1 MNLGVTK
8 EKRIKAALVGLGFG
22 RQVLK
27 PMILEGLASKYFDCV
42 AVCDANEERTKL
54 TAEEHGLRGYT
65 DLDELL
71 KDEEI
76 RVIILIT
83 GPNGRADLI
92 TKIIESGRDVMTTK
106 PFEQDADA
114 ALRVFKRAKELG
126 RVIHMNSPSLTPS
139 RDIQTIR
146 QWQEKYNLG
155 QLCAG
160 RWEGW
165 YKVVEKADGSWYDD
179 PDTCPAAP
187 LFRLGIY
194 GLNDMALLFGEA
206 EYVQVQQSRFFTGR
220 PTPDL
225 AQMNIKFKSGALFSM
240 LGGWCIEPWRGVC
253 GLTLFHEHGTIVRD
267 VDWPSYAAGK
277 ERITLKVFTPESGF
291 GQPVECIALDDEDS
305 SSSYRWDLFYEAI
318 HGKEFEAQATPESI
332 ASAIRIVNAM
342 RVAAK
347 SGDQVAVV

>member
-1 MNLGVTK
+1 MN
-8 EKRIKAALVGLGFG
+8 A
-22 RQVLK
+22 
-27 PMILEGLASKYFDCV
+27 
-42 AVCDANEERTKL
+42 ERTAHVAK
-54 TAEEHGLRGYT
+54 EHGLVGYT

-92 TKIIESGRDVMTTK
+92 EKIIETGRDVMTTK

-139 RDIQTIR
+139 KDIETIR
-146 QWQEKYNLG
+146 AWQKKYNLG

-165 YKVVEKADGSWYDD
+165 YKSIEKADGGWYDNE
-179 PDTCPAAP
+179 DTCPAAP

-194 GLNDMALLFGEA
+194 GLNDIALLFGEPEA
-206 EYVQVQQSRFFTGR
+206 VQVQQSRFFTGR

-240 LGGWCIEPWRGVC
+240 LGGWCIEPFRGVC
-253 GLTLFHEHGTIVRD
+253 GISLHHENGTIIRD
-267 VDWPSYAAGK
+267 VDYASHAAGQD
-277 ERITLKVFTPESGF
+277 RVVLKVFTPESGF
-291 GQPVECIALDDEDS
+291 AQPAETLAFDDHDTS
-305 SSSYRWDLFYEAI
+305 SAYRWDLFYEAI
-318 HGKEFEAQATPESI
+318 HGKELKQQATPESI
-332 ASAIRIVNAM
+332 AAAIRIVNAM
-342 RVAAK
+342 RIAAK
-347 SGDQVAVV
+347 TGDQTPV